1 MTKRRN
7 FSDKFKATVALE
19 ALRGDKTV
27 QEIASKRQ
35 LHPTQV
41 STWKRQAIDGMV
53 NVFSDKVKKAE
64 NKDGEIKELHA
75 KIGQLAVENDFLS
88 QGAEAM
94 SLSERREMIRKDN
107 TDLSLT
113 RQCKLLK
120 ISRSSIYYTPV
131 GFDQATIDLMHEIDR
146 IFTKYPFF
154 GSRQIA
160 AYLPQSGFSA
170 GRHRVRRLMGIMGLQ
185 AIYKGPNTSKK
196 HPQHKIWPYLL
207 RKLSITRP
215 NHVWCSDITYI
226 PVKNGF
232 LYLVA
237 IMDWATRKV
246 LSWRLSNTLDASF
259 CVEALDEAIA
269 KYGKPEI
276 MNTDQGSQYTGADW
290 IKTLTK
296 ADIKISM
303 DGRGRYLDNIFIER
317 LWRSLKQEAVYLH
330 EITNGFQAKRIID
343 DWIGFY
349 NAERPHTALDKRTP
363 DAAYFEQSETRKAA

>member
-1 MTKRRN
+1 
-7 FSDKFKATVALE
+7 
-19 ALRGDKTV
+19 
-27 QEIASKRQ
+27 
-35 LHPTQV
+35 
-41 STWKRQAIDGMV
+41 
-53 NVFSDKVKKAE
+53 
-64 NKDGEIKELHA
+64 
-75 KIGQLAVENDFLS
+75 
-88 QGAEAM
+88 M
-94 SLSERREMIRKDN
+94 SPSERRDMIRKES

-160 AYLPQSGFSA
+160 AYLPHTGFSA

-185 AIYKGPNTSKK
+185 AVYKGPNTSKK

-207 RKLSITRP
+207 RKLPITRA

-237 IMDWATRKV
+237 IHCPAVVCLQTMRGMDWATRKV

-259 CVEALDEAIA
+259 CVEALEEAIA
-269 KYGKPEI
+269 RYGKPEI
-276 MNTDQGSQYTGADW
+276 MNTDQGSQYTGTDW
-290 IKTLTK
+290 ITTLTK

-349 NAERPHTALDKRTP
+349 NTERPHTALDKHTP
-363 DAAYFEQSETRKAA
+363 DAAYFQQVETRKAA